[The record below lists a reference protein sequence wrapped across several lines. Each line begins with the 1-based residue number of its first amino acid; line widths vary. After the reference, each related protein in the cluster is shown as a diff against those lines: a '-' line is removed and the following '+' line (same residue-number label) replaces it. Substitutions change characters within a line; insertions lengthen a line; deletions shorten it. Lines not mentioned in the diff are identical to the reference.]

1 MGCEFDRKR
10 KSSSGCESGKKINKV
25 KSSSTRVDNGVDS
38 KLQKELLNAIIP
50 DDDKLI
56 DDTRIDPVESGKKI
70 KKVKSS
76 STRVDNGVDSKL
88 QKELW
93 NAIIPCDEKLID
105 DTRIDPADHYQS
117 DNERSVSVK
126 AKEEVDDEVERI
138 FKGFGRRKKNPEKST
153 EELGMFV
160 EHRMAEF
167 ELADESD
174 AELNLDNKPA
184 INKLDKLPLL
194 MDVLSKKPLQ
204 LEFSDRGVLTLLKN
218 WLEPLLDGSLPNITV
233 RSGVLKIL
241 LPPLSCSC
249 QDLMKRQRVIESLP
263 RTWLINGVRPI
274 FNKSTRFEDTR
285 KYLDDDKVL
294 YRKPPVKRIT
304 HKTAMLDFKDTDD
317 LDEFKRERK
326 SCELSSSKQH
336 ASKPEAALL
345 DFMIRA
351 RAKLVEHDK
360 CRVQIHKKLRQLKAP
375 KKKLL
380 QASKLSAEGRDM
392 FKFF

>member
-1 MGCEFDRKR
+1 MGCELDRKR
-10 KSSSGCESGKKINKV
+10 KISSGCG
-25 KSSSTRVDNGVDS
+25 
-38 KLQKELLNAIIP
+38 
-50 DDDKLI
+50 
-56 DDTRIDPVESGKKI
+56 SGKKI
-70 KKVKSS
+70 KKVRS
-76 STRVDNGVDSKL
+76 STRVDNVVDSKL

-93 NAIIPCDEKLID
+93 SAIIADGDCDDKLID
-105 DTRIDPADHYQS
+105 DTRIDPADHYES

-126 AKEEVDDEVERI
+126 AKEEVDDEVEKL
-138 FKGFGRRKKNPEKST
+138 FKGFGRRKKQPEKSA

-167 ELADESD
+167 ELAAESD

-184 INKLDKLPLL
+184 ITKLNKLPLL

-204 LEFSDRGVLTLLKN
+204 LEFLDRGVLTLLKN
-218 WLEPLLDGSLPNITV
+218 WLEPLPDGSLPNITV

-241 LPPLSCSC
+241 TDFRMDLEEFDRREQLKRSGLGKVIMFLSRSDEETAGNRKLAK
-249 QDLMKRQRVIESLP
+249 DLVDKWS
-263 RTWLINGVRPI
+263 RPI

-285 KYLDDDKVL
+285 KYLDDDRVL

-304 HKTAMLDFKDTDD
+304 HKTAMLEFKDTD

-326 SCELSSSKQH
+326 SGELSSSKQH
-336 ASKPEAALL
+336 ASKPEAAPL
-345 DFMIRA
+345 DFMVRPRSKIDPDEIRS
-351 RAKLVEHDK
+351 RAKQVEHDK
-360 CRVQIHKKLRQLKAP
+360 CRAQIRKKLQLKAP

>member
-1 MGCEFDRKR
+1 MGCELDRKR
-10 KSSSGCESGKKINKV
+10 KNSSGC
-25 KSSSTRVDNGVDS
+25 
-38 KLQKELLNAIIP
+38 
-50 DDDKLI
+50 
-56 DDTRIDPVESGKKI
+56 ESGKKI

-88 QKELW
+88 QNELW
-93 NAIIPCDEKLID
+93 NAIIPGDDKLID
-105 DTRIDPADHYQS
+105 DTRKDPADHYEN

-126 AKEEVDDEVERI
+126 AKEEVDDEVERL
-138 FKGFGRRKKNPEKST
+138 FKGFGRRKKKPEKSA

-167 ELADESD
+167 ELAAESD
-174 AELNLDNKPA
+174 AELNLDKKPA

-204 LEFSDRGVLTLLKN
+204 LEFLDRGVLTLLKN
-218 WLEPLLDGSLPNITV
+218 WLEPLPDGSLPNITV
-233 RSGVLKIL
+233 RSGILKIL
-241 LPPLSCSC
+241 TDFRL
-249 QDLMKRQRVIESLP
+249 DLEEFDRREQLKRSGLGKTAGNRKLAKDLVDKWS
-263 RTWLINGVRPI
+263 RPI

-285 KYLDDDKVL
+285 KYLDDDRVL

-326 SCELSSSKQH
+326 SGELSSSKQH
-336 ASKPEAALL
+336 ASKPEAAPL
-345 DFMIRA
+345 DFMVRPQSKIDPDEIRA
-351 RAKLVEHDK
+351 RAKQVEHDK
-360 CRVQIHKKLRQLKAP
+360 CRAQIHKKLRQLKAP

-380 QASKLSAEGRDM
+380 QASKLNAEGRDM
-392 FKFF
+392 IKFF